1 MRDDVKRIFRLIPL
15 LVLAVAACPV
25 LADEAPQH
33 TAYLAL
39 FHPVATSRHPE
50 TEAKLRLSLLYGRV
64 GSLHGLDINGVVSRV
79 GEGGLRGVGLTGYY
93 AHVVGEQRGLM
104 ATLGVN
110 RVQGYGSGVQ
120 AAGLANYH
128 EAAFKGVQLSS
139 LFNFAA
145 GEMNGVQAT
154 WLYNLAE
161 VGVTGIQLAGVASI
175 AGGFVSGAQ
184 FSTLFNHANGGLE
197 GVQLGALNSAPV
209 VHGLQAGVIN
219 LAGESHG
226 LQLGVLNIADRHH
239 GLPLGLVNVSHQ
251 DGNTRWVTTASSHV
265 AVSTGVRTESGIW
278 YSTLAAGW
286 GDIHD
291 ETIEATALSWHF
303 GPSFALA
310 PAWDLNLDLGFAHV
324 MPEENDLP
332 NHPAVQLRCA
342 VEHAFTPSLAVF
354 AGVGLETEITSYDDT
369 GDASL
374 RGIVHGGVALF

>member
-1 MRDDVKRIFRLIPL
+1 VNRILCL
-15 LVLAVAACPV
+15 TLVLVLARVSSPAF
-25 LADEAPQH
+25 ADEAPQH

-39 FHPVATSRHPE
+39 FHPVATSEHPE
-50 TEAKLRLSLLYGRV
+50 TEAAFRLSLLYGRV

-79 GEGGLRGVGLTGYY
+79 GAGGLRGVGLTGYY

-128 EAAFKGVQLSS
+128 EAAFKGVQLST
-139 LFNFAA
+139 LFNFTA
-145 GEMNGVQAT
+145 GEMNGIQAT
-154 WLYNLAE
+154 SLYNLTE

-175 AGGFVSGAQ
+175 AGGEVSGLQ
-184 FSTLFNHANGGLE
+184 LSTLFNHANGNLE
-197 GVQLGALNSAPV
+197 GVQLGALNSAPAV
-209 VHGLQAGVIN
+209 RGLQAGILNVTGP
-219 LAGESHG
+219 AHG
-226 LQLGVLNIADRHH
+226 VQLGLLNFADRHH
-239 GLPLGLVNVSHQ
+239 GVPIGLVNVSRE

-310 PAWDLNLDLGFAHV
+310 AAWDLNVDLGFAHV

-332 NHPAVQLRCA
+332 NHPVVQLRGA
-342 VEHAFTPSLAVF
+342 VEHRFTPSVAAF